1 MSLTR
6 REFFR
11 LRPAHRP
18 APQDTLPATPDA
30 PTGPRRNVDPI
41 AHLLNRLTYGP
52 RPEEMARARQIGFT
66 AFLDE
71 QLAPETLDDRAM
83 DAQLAKETIL
93 TMDRRTVHKLGMDSG
108 RVYRTLAQAMVQ
120 RAVHSRRQ
128 LLERMVEFWSDH
140 FNVSGDD
147 FVLDM
152 VAYQQQI
159 RRHALGVF
167 RDLLIATAKAPA
179 MLYYLDNFINVA
191 EHPNENYARELLELH
206 TLGVDGGY
214 TERDVK
220 EVARAFTGWRVHNRQ
235 RDGFYFDPAVHDT
248 GAKSVLGHALPAGR
262 GLEDGVHVLSICADH
277 PATRRFV
284 CRKLCVRFVSDN
296 PPASLVDAMSATWEA
311 TDGEIRAVLRTLF
324 LSVEFGQA
332 VGLKF
337 RRPLDFYIGALRA
350 TGTQVDEFW
359 TEWEMLGQLG
369 QPVFGWHP
377 PNGYPDVGAAW
388 MSASGLLARW
398 NSAMRL
404 THSPHSDKQN
414 GEAWGLRARLNERI
428 EHPATVGDLVD
439 QVAAQVWGEPL
450 SGADRAYFIEY
461 VAEGAGEE
469 RAADAFLL
477 GRKLA
482 SLFGLMLASPLF
494 QWR

>member
-11 LRPAHRP
+11 LRPAHQP
-18 APQDTLPATPDA
+18 APQDTLPATPNA

-52 RPEEMARARQIGFT
+52 RPEEMVRARQIGFT

-214 TERDVK
+214 NERDVK
-220 EVARAFTGWRVHNRQ
+220 EVARAFTGWRV
-235 RDGFYFDPAVHDT
+235 RDPLENGPLLT
-248 GAKSVLGHALPAGR
+248 GASLAGAMRNYLREYER
-262 GLEDGVHVLSICADH
+262 GY
-277 PATRRFV
+277 
-284 CRKLCVRFVSDN
+284 
-296 PPASLVDAMSATWEA
+296 
-311 TDGEIRAVLRTLF
+311 
-324 LSVEFGQA
+324 QA
-332 VGLKF
+332 VS
-337 RRPLDFYIGALRA
+337 Y
-350 TGTQVDEFW
+350 T
-359 TEWEMLGQLG
+359 
-369 QPVFGWHP
+369 H
-377 PNGYPDVGAAW
+377 
-388 MSASGLLARW
+388 
-398 NSAMRL
+398 L
-404 THSPHSDKQN
+404 TLPTS
-414 GEAWGLRARLNERI
+414 
-428 EHPATVGDLVD
+428 DLV
-439 QVAAQVWGEPL
+439 
-450 SGADRAYFIEY
+450 
-461 VAEGAGEE
+461 
-469 RAADAFLL
+469 
-477 GRKLA
+477 
-482 SLFGLMLASPLF
+482 
-494 QWR
+494 